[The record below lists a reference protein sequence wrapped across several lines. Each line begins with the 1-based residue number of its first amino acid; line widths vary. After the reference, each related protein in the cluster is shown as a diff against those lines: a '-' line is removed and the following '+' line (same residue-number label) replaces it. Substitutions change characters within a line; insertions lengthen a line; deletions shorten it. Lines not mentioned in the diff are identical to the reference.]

1 MSGGGTETPVGCEA
15 AQVGG
20 GGGKKKDSQGFT
32 GSPAHLII
40 KDLGEIH
47 SRLLDHRPVI
57 QGETRYFV
65 KEFEEKRGLR
75 EMRVLENLKNMIHET
90 NEHTLPTCRATMQD
104 SLNQVLQRLQAA
116 TDSVRRLQQREQ
128 ERKKVWTL
136 PAAAANLERPGRQ
149 VQQPGGRQGVRGQGG
164 LHGRLGGVLRPGRA
178 RVPHLEVLQA
188 WPRSCEVPGSPGFP
202 GPGKMDAADTERGAP
217 YSRARGRAA
226 PHSRAQARPVRALC
240 RQLRAAR
247 GARRP
252 LHQVLRPVVWS
263 LQSSGSDLGAAGSG
277 P

>member
-15 AQVGG
+15 AQGGG

-128 ERKKVWTL
+128 ERKKTQHFARKSWQTQPRNSEIPCSCIPRTDVSSC
-136 PAAAANLERPGRQ
+136 PGN
-149 VQQPGGRQGVRGQGG
+149 
-164 LHGRLGGVLRPGRA
+164 
-178 RVPHLEVLQA
+178 
-188 WPRSCEVPGSPGFP
+188 RSCPP
-202 GPGKMDAADTERGAP
+202 
-217 YSRARGRAA
+217 ARGETT
-226 PHSRAQARPVRALC
+226 PPGC
-240 RQLRAAR
+240 
-247 GARRP
+247 
-252 LHQVLRPVVWS
+252 
-263 LQSSGSDLGAAGSG
+263 LGCL